1 MEMSSVLAV
10 LSMVGY
16 VLGLGDRHPSNLLLD
31 RNSGKNFHIDG
42 DCFDVEMTKDDQDD
56 LT

>member
-16 VLGLGDRHPSNLLLD
+16 VLGLGDRNPYNLGNNQREVSQEDSLQ
-31 RNSGKNFHIDG
+31 
-42 DCFDVEMTKDDQDD
+42 TDQDD